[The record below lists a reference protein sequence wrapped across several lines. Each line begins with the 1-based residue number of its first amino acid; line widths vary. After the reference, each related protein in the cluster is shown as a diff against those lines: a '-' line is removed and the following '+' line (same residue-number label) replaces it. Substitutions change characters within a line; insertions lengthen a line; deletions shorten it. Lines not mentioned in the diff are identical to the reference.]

1 MGVDVSGRNGP
12 KMKGGW
18 GSKSPGEDRRIL
30 EMGVSPPSPPS

>member
-18 GSKSPGEDRRIL
+18 GSKSPGEDRRIW